1 MNAEAACNQ
10 KVWRAAGGGLLVG
23 GSGGLLPWSTGR
35 PWRAPGG
42 GGSPFRLPPRGR
54 HPAASAHA
62 RRLRDDGISFPRHKR
77 DGGDQW
83 RGRLSPNGLAPL
95 TEVCIERSGCSGHP
109 SRYEGTSQRTQP
121 DPRPIV
127 CPLVGLNRNGGSGR
141 RLGKGDYRVLR
152 PGPTS
157 RLRPMGASLCR
168 QSIVMRQRRAALSS
182 PLGCSRLGA

>member
-1 MNAEAACNQ
+1 MADCWSAGPGGCCPGQPAGRGGHRAE
-10 KVWRAAGGGLLVG
+10 VVRHSGFRLGGG
-23 GSGGLLPWSTGR
+23 
-35 PWRAPGG
+35 
-42 GGSPFRLPPRGR
+42 
-54 HPAASAHA
+54 PAASAHA

-141 RLGKGDYRVLR
+141 RLGKDYYRVLLVGQIGRDRDVQLGHERKKQRARRTQPPWLAITTR
-152 PGPTS
+152 PTNGRNRWTFE
-157 RLRPMGASLCR
+157 A
-168 QSIVMRQRRAALSS
+168 RQRTTS
-182 PLGCSRLGA
+182 